1 MNKGRSQ
8 VSTEESKLKEKQ
20 NDLKTKVISKHGN
33 FTLNEKAAIQK
44 KIKSCKN
51 QSLVVKL
58 EKRNNLRFYYSK
70 TAFEKFSQLVR
81 QLVRSIQE
89 NTNLEHVENEDQKG
103 QVYSEI
109 LSIKDKSS

>member
-33 FTLNEKAAIQK
+33 FSLNEKTAIQK

-51 QSLVVKL
+51 QSLVVKM

-70 TAFEKFSQLVR
+70 TAFEKFS
-81 QLVRSIQE
+81 
-89 NTNLEHVENEDQKG
+89 
-103 QVYSEI
+103 
-109 LSIKDKSS
+109 